1 MSTHRYHEKAEGGLG
16 QVLPGSLISSSGLL
30 TMVSQVSWCRRSNS
44 PSMGHRMTFASLHY
58 RGMIQKLT
66 GCLDKSDA
74 QLMLQELQPASLSSV
89 PANGYFV
96 FSVWRCIFW
105 LKRSKGKYFYKVI
118 ETLKLITMTVVHTI
132 NFMQVLKKGFHDYHR
147 ECVVGYPCITWCGVY
162 AKPVNKTRILRQMLL
177 HSLIF

>member
-16 QVLPGSLISSSGLL
+16 QVLLGSLISSSGLL
-30 TMVSQVSWCRRSNS
+30 TMASQVSWCRRSNS

-89 PANGYFV
+89 PASGYF
-96 FSVWRCIFW
+96 FLCEDAFFDWREAKANTFTRLLRHWSLLLWLLFIPSTLCRS
-105 LKRSKGKYFYKVI
+105 LKRGFM
-118 ETLKLITMTVVHTI
+118 ITIGNVLLGIPVSHDVG
-132 NFMQVLKKGFHDYHR
+132 FML
-147 ECVVGYPCITWCGVY
+147 
-162 AKPVNKTRILRQMLL
+162 
-177 HSLIF
+177 SL